1 MNVNISAPAKL
12 TASPVSTT
20 EILVE
25 VASSP
30 LSPGVTLY
38 SASVGEKSCQV
49 PSTGSVPF
57 VCSIEELPAGKLHV
71 VNAVACLATG
81 ACSTVTRG
89 EGFTLPDGRLTFHL
103 YKLNS

>member
-1 MNVNISAPAKL
+1 MNISAPAKV

-25 VASSP
+25 VAAP
-30 LSPGVTLY
+30 HLSPGVVVY
-38 SASVGEKSCQV
+38 RASVGEKSCQV

-57 VCSIEELPAGKLHV
+57 ACSIGELPAGKLHA

-81 ACSTVTRG
+81 ACSSVTRG
-89 EGFTLPDGRLTFHL
+89 EGFTLPDGRLTFRL
-103 YKLNS
+103 CNLNS